1 MRDTSD
7 GRSGPSVQEAMSFGS
22 LELLRSTSFAWRLLA
37 SHQAPFVIS
46 FLYRVFLAENVRE
59 VSEQELLGRLEN
71 YKDMLNAG
79 SGEDRFPR
87 SAKEYLTEWADDGHG
102 WLRRFYPAGKDE
114 PYYDMTSQA
123 QKAIEWLSDQG
134 AQSYID
140 FIGTESRLISVFDI
154 LRQIIEGTERDPRL
168 RIQNLETQ
176 KAAIEQ
182 EIEDIHAGKIA
193 VYDETQI
200 RERFAQALTIARE
213 ILTDFRSV
221 EQNFRDL
228 DRGVREKISTWGKGK
243 GALLQEIFE
252 NQDGIARSEQ
262 GKSFS
267 AFWKFLMSPTSQ
279 EKFQSDLESVLRMKP
294 VREMNIPR
302 NIRDVHYD
310 WVNAGAYVQETVAR
324 LNGQLRRY
332 VDENY
337 IEEERRILQLVR
349 DIEGKAL
356 AVRNTPPKVWDA
368 FLDAVRPELFLPM
381 DRPLWSPREKPV
393 IAEAEL
399 MEDDGE
405 ISLEALYIQIYVD
418 KEQLNER
425 IDRMLQSRDSAA
437 LSEILEIYPLEKG
450 LSELV
455 AYLSIASERPFSSF
469 DPELS
474 AEYSWMDA
482 GERTRVVHMPEVRF
496 HKRRQEDISR

>member
-1 MRDTSD
+1 
-7 GRSGPSVQEAMSFGS
+7 
-22 LELLRSTSFAWRLLA
+22 
-37 SHQAPFVIS
+37 
-46 FLYRVFLAENVRE
+46 
-59 VSEQELLGRLEN
+59 
-71 YKDMLNAG
+71 MLNAG

-87 SAKEYLTEWADDGHG
+87 SAKEYLTEWADDGHK

-140 FIGTESRLISVFDI
+140 FIGTESRLITVFDI
-154 LRQIIEGTERDPRL
+154 LRQIIEGTEQDPRR

-182 EIEDIHAGKIA
+182 EMEDIRAGKIA

-228 DRGVREKISTWGKGK
+228 DRGVREKISTWGEGK
-243 GALLQEIFE
+243 GALLQEIFV
-252 NQDGIARSEQ
+252 NQDGTARSEQ
-262 GKSFS
+262 GKSFA

-279 EKFQSDLESVLRMKP
+279 EKFQNDLESVLRMKP

-356 AVRNTPPKVWDA
+356 AVRNTPPKVWNA
-368 FLDAVRPELFLPM
+368 SLDAVRPELSLPM
-381 DRPLWSPREKPV
+381 DRPLWSIRERPV

-399 MEDDGE
+399 VEDDGE

-425 IDRMLQSRDSAA
+425 IDRMLQSRDSAT
-437 LSEILEIYPLEKG
+437 LSEILEAYPLEKG
-450 LSELV
+450 LSELI

-469 DPELS
+469 DPELP
-474 AEYSWMDA
+474 AEYFWMDA
-482 GERTRVVHMPEVRF
+482 SERTRVVHMPEVRF

>member
-1 MRDTSD
+1 
-7 GRSGPSVQEAMSFGS
+7 MSFDS
-22 LELLRSTSFAWRLLA
+22 LELLRNTSFAWRLLA

-46 FLYRVFLAENVRE
+46 FLYRAFLADNVRE
-59 VSEQELLGRLEN
+59 VPERELRGRLEN
-71 YKDMLNAG
+71 YKDMLNGG

-134 AQSYID
+134 VQSYID
-140 FIGTESRLISVFDI
+140 FIGTESRLITVFDI
-154 LRQIIEGTERDPRL
+154 LRQIIEGTEQDPRR

-176 KAAIEQ
+176 KAAIER
-182 EIEDIHAGKIA
+182 EIDGIRAGKIA

-200 RERFAQALTIARE
+200 RERFAQALTVARE

-228 DRGVREKISTWGKGK
+228 DRGVREKISTWGQGK
-243 GALLQEIFE
+243 GALLREIFE
-252 NQDGIARSEQ
+252 NQDGISRSEQ

-267 AFWKFLMSPTSQ
+267 TFWKFLMSPASQ
-279 EKFQSDLESVLRMKP
+279 EKFQDDLESILRMKP

-302 NIRDVHYD
+302 NVRNVHHD

-356 AVRNTPPKVWDA
+356 AVRNTPPKAWNA
-368 FLDAVRPELFLPM
+368 FLDAIRPELFLPM
-381 DRPLWSPREKPV
+381 DRPLWSLREKPV
-393 IAEAEL
+393 IAEVEL
-399 MEDDGE
+399 AEDDGE
-405 ISLEALYIQIYVD
+405 ISMEALYIQIYVD
-418 KEQLNER
+418 KELLNER
-425 IDRMLQSRDSAA
+425 IDRMLQSRDSAT
-437 LSEILEIYPLEKG
+437 LSEILEAYPLEKG
-450 LSELV
+450 LSELI
-455 AYLSIASERPFSSF
+455 AYLSIASERPSSTYESEF
-469 DPELS
+469 S
-474 AEYSWMDA
+474 AEYSWTDA
-482 GERTRVVHMPEVRF
+482 GDRTRIAHMPEVRF
-496 HKRRQEDISR
+496 HKKRQEVVLR